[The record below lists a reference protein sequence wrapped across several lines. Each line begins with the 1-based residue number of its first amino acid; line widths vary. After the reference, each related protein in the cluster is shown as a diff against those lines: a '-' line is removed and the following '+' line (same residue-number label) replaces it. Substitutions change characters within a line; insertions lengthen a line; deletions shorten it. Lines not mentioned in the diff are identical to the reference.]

1 MKTFAFVSPSRKL
14 YFPFPRTF
22 STHNILRFGV
32 PQHVEFTDHLYQE
45 LEDVRNEGERPNT
58 ESSWTRCGSIADQ
71 ESRGRQP
78 IKDKVVDPASLL

>member
-32 PQHVEFTDHLYQE
+32 PQHVEFTSHLYQD
-45 LEDVRNEGERPNT
+45 LEDVRKEGERPNT
-58 ESSWTRCGSIADQ
+58 ESSWTRCGDIADQ
-71 ESRGRQP
+71 ESRERQP
-78 IKDKVVDPASLL
+78 TRVEVVDLASLL